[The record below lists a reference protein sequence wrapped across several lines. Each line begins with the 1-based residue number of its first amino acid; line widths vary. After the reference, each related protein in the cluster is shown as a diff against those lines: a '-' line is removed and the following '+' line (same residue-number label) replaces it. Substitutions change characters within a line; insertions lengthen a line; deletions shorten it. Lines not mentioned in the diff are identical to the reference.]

1 MELTLEP
8 RVVKG
13 FRFAGVA
20 SGLRKEPGR
29 KDLGV
34 IVADRP
40 VAAAGVFTTNRVK
53 AAPVVVAQERIR
65 RGHLQ
70 AVAAN
75 SGSANCFT
83 GKAGIKLAHNCCAA
97 LAAGVGCAPALVA
110 PCSTGVIGHLY
121 DLKKYCAGIRDALGA
136 LSPGALEDFARAI
149 MTTDTHPKVASAHLK
164 LGGAEVTVAG
174 CAKGAGMIEPK
185 MATMLAFIVTDAT
198 VGAPDLKRTL
208 KRALPQSFN
217 AITVDGDMS
226 TNDTLLLMASG
237 AAGARVLKGRELGVF
252 DEAVTAVANA
262 LARELVRDG
271 EGATKLV
278 TIEVRGARSAADA
291 DRVAR
296 QIANSPLVKTAFFG
310 CDPNFGRIVMAAGKA
325 GVPLDL
331 ERMEVKMAGIRIASR
346 GALHTEALAAA
357 AGRMKE
363 PEFGLTID
371 LKLGKARA
379 SVVTCD
385 FSFDYVKINA
395 EYTT

>member
-20 SGLRKEPGR
+20 AGLRKEPGR

-53 AAPVVVAQERIR
+53 AAPVVVAEERIR
-65 RGHLQ
+65 RGRLQ

-83 GKAGIKLAHNCCAA
+83 GRAGIKLARDCCAA
-97 LAAGVGCAPALVA
+97 LAAGIGCAPELVA

-121 DLKKYCAGIRDALGA
+121 DFEKYRGGIRDAIGA

-149 MTTDTHPKVASAHLK
+149 MTTDTHPKIASARLK
-164 LGGAEVTVAG
+164 LGGAEITVAG

-185 MATMLAFIVTDAT
+185 MATMLAFIVTDAA
-198 VGAPDLKRTL
+198 VGAPELKRTL

-226 TNDTLLLMASG
+226 TNDTLLLLASG
-237 AAGARVLKGRELGVF
+237 AAGARALKGRELAAF
-252 DEAVTAVANA
+252 NEAVTAVAGA

-291 DRVAR
+291 ERVAR

-331 ERMEVKMAGIRIASR
+331 ERMEVKMAGIPIASH

-357 AGRMKE
+357 AERMKD

-379 SVVTCD
+379 SIVTCD
-385 FSFDYVKINA
+385 FSYDYVKINA